1 MYRALERCK
10 EGHHYFQGCNLLLQW
25 WILSH
30 LAKGHGT
37 QQLHTLDND
46 NSLKGLNDV
55 LFWAD
60 LKNRRTRGRWA
71 QIFSEL
77 REDDIQW
84 MSDQFISKD
93 VIVRGHRQL
102 VLPLPGIR
110 GIHPYAPIRV
120 LRQFERIQTTPPNV
134 YYRIYVFDI
143 GDDRVHEASE
153 MLREWKKTVRMD
165 EKTIAVDR
173 FNARYDQT
181 YKAWLKDDI
190 QGISFPVPN
199 IYRNVR
205 DKESKTLIELREVKK
220 EAQEIYNEFLRKQ
233 EEDRYALESVTHKL
247 ENLRSD
253 LEELSLWIG
262 DKKSG
267 MCLEDWEEKGRR
279 SEGYLL
285 MIQYRLQHLMP
296 QNKRSRS
303 EAGPSGTS

>member
-1 MYRALERCK
+1 MYRALGRCK

-30 LAKGHGT
+30 LAKGRGT
-37 QQLHTLDND
+37 QQLHTLDNN
-46 NSLKGLNDV
+46 NSHKGLNDV

-60 LKNRRTRGRWA
+60 LENRKTRGRWA

-84 MSDQFISKD
+84 MFDHFISKD

-102 VLPLPGIR
+102 VLSLPGIR
-110 GIHPYAPIRV
+110 GICPYAPIRV
-120 LRQFERIQTTPPNV
+120 LRQFERIQTTPPNA

-153 MLREWKKTVRMD
+153 MLRECKKAVRMD
-165 EKTIAVDR
+165 EKAITVDW
-173 FNARYDQT
+173 FNAGYDET
-181 YKAWLKDDI
+181 YKAWLKDNI

-199 IYRNVR
+199 IYRSVE
-205 DKESKTLIELREVKK
+205 DKESKALIELREVKK
-220 EAQEIYNEFLRKQ
+220 EAQEMHNEFLRKQ
-233 EEDRYALESVTHKL
+233 DEDKYALESVTQEL
-247 ENLRSD
+247 ESLRSD
-253 LEELSLWIG
+253 LGELNLCIE
-262 DKKSG
+262 DKKNG
-267 MCLEDWEEKGRR
+267 MCREDWEEKGRW

-285 MIQYRLQHLMP
+285 MIQYRLQHLMA
-296 QNKRSRS
+296 QNKRSKL